1 MRIHELFLLT
11 THWNQWCSN
20 CVSSS
25 TQRSVRFV
33 VAVESNTNDSGSI
46 PKSHTLLIFI
56 SEETEATPWPSLYAG
71 VRVNRHGIYPTTI
84 MAEATRQR
92 HLHNSADFTPP
103 NYPLRCGTMGARM
116 GVGWVESGTEKNFNE
131 WTLKKNIT
139 NFKKKIMKKIGNGVA
154 PRGPPS
160 QNNQSYNFLTNI
172 KFKNQEWTNRKSR
185 AMPQ

>member
-1 MRIHELFLLT
+1 MEIEYNNHQPLQKQQFDVSCHIVYRMRIHELFLLT

-103 NYPLRCGTMGARM
+103 KLSPSLWNDGGKD
-116 GVGWVESGTEKNFNE
+116 GGWMSRIGHWEKF
-131 WTLKKNIT
+131 
-139 NFKKKIMKKIGNGVA
+139 
-154 PRGPPS
+154 
-160 QNNQSYNFLTNI
+160 
-172 KFKNQEWTNRKSR
+172 
-185 AMPQ
+185 